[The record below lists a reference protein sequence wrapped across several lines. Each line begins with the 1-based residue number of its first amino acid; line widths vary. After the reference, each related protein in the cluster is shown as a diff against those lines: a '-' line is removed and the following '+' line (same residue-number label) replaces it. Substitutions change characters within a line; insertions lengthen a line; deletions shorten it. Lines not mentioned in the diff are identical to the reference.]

1 MSDSTRYVSVKFA
14 PMGRAQTFLLGDI
27 GLAPAPRTGE
37 RVVVQTESG
46 PAVGAVVAT
55 IQAVAERH
63 RIPAD
68 SPQKF
73 VRKATSEDVILSVT
87 VVPTGTYM
95 S

>member
-1 MSDSTRYVSVKFA
+1 MSEPTRYVSVKFA

-27 GLAPAPRTGE
+27 GAVSAPGRGD

-68 SPQKF
+68 SLTNSSAKP
-73 VRKATSEDVILSVT
+73 RRT
-87 VVPTGTYM
+87 M
-95 S
+95 WW